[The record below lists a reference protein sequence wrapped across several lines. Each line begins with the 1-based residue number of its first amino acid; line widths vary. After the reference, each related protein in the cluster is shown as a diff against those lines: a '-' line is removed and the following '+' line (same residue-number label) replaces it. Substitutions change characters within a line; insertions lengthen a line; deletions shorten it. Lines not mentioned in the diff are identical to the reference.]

1 MSQTV
6 RDSQP
11 KTAGSTVEVGGKQA
25 LPPVEVDNA
34 VNAQKPQAN
43 WNGFVAGVFSG
54 VAKLTGMSL
63 FTFPCTTVNA
73 DTFRAAVGH
82 P

>member
-6 RDSQP
+6 KESKS
-11 KTAGSTVEVGGKQA
+11 KTPGSTVEVGGEQA
-25 LPPVEVDNA
+25 VPLVEVDNA

-54 VAKLTGMSL
+54 VAKLTG
-63 FTFPCTTVNA
+63 TFPNA
-73 DTFRAAVGH
+73 PQIDQLH
-82 P
+82 C